1 MSGAYHVSKFLVQEY
16 YSVDAHQ
23 YGYFLFIVVGKVSF
37 ILINK
42 TFSKINLTIL
52 FLLTCKFNILFKA
65 VENWQCLFILI

>member
-23 YGYFLFIVVGKVSF
+23 YGYFLFKVVGKVSF

-42 TFSKINLTIL
+42 TF
-52 FLLTCKFNILFKA
+52 
-65 VENWQCLFILI
+65 